1 MFQGCFLG
9 DSMVFQG
16 VLKGL
21 QGYFDNVSGIFLMCF
36 IVFQGCS
43 LGVSQGCYI
52 FVSKV
57 IQGCF
62 NCILKM
68 FQGYF
73 KDNINCSFRVL

>member
-21 QGYFDNVSGIFLMCF
+21 QGYFDNVSGIFLRCF

-62 NCILKM
+62 KS
-68 FQGYF
+68 F
-73 KDNINCSFRVL
+73 KDNSILVQGRFRVVLRLF